1 MKTDY
6 KKTILSQKLFSG
18 CDQELIAR
26 TVISRGVLRSFRSG
40 EEMVSEHSPAVGI
53 LLSGRGV
60 IYSAD
65 KERQT
70 ILRFISP
77 GNAVGVASLFAAEPP
92 ATRIFACGDGKS
104 EMFFIGR
111 EAFEDLLSAEI
122 DGKFRTNLICFL
134 ADRVSFLNSRI
145 DTVTA
150 GSAERK
156 LALFIK
162 NSPISSDGEIGIGM
176 SMTALAHALDIGRAS
191 LYRAFD
197 SLEKAEIIV
206 RRGNVITLLSQEKL
220 DEIC

>member
-1 MKTDY
+1 MKSEY
-6 KKTILSQKLFSG
+6 KKTILSQKLFEG
-18 CDQELIAR
+18 CDADLIEN
-26 TVISRGVLRSFRSG
+26 TVICDGALMSFKSG
-40 EEMVSEHSPAVGI
+40 EEMIPAHSPAVGI

-92 ATRIFACGDGKS
+92 ATRICACGDGKS

-111 EAFEDLLSAEI
+111 DAFERLLSAET
-122 DGKFRTNLICFL
+122 DGRFRTNLICFL

-162 NSPISSDGEIGIGM
+162 NSPIDGDGTIRLGM

-197 SLEKAEIIV
+197 SLESSGIIT
-206 RRGNVITLLSQEKL
+206 RSGNVISLLSREKL

>member
-1 MKTDY
+1 MKSDY
-6 KKTILSQKLFSG
+6 KKLLISQKLFDG
-18 CDQELIAR
+18 CDEGMVENIVLSEGTLI
-26 TVISRGVLRSFRSG
+26 SFRSG
-40 EEMVSEHSPAVGI
+40 EEMTPPSPPAVGI

-65 KERQT
+65 KDRHT

-77 GNAVGVASLFAAEPP
+77 GNAVGVASLFAAKPP
-92 ATRIFACGDGKS
+92 ATRIYACGDGKS
-104 EMFFIGR
+104 DIFFIAR
-111 EAFEDLLSAEI
+111 ETFEKLLSSET
-122 DGKFRTNLICFL
+122 DGRFRTNLICFL

-150 GSAERK
+150 GSSERK

-162 NSPISSDGEIGIGM
+162 NSPIGGRGEIELGM

-191 LYRAFD
+191 LYRAFE
-197 SLEKAEIIV
+197 SLERSGVIK
-206 RRGNVITLLSQEKL
+206 RNGNVVFLLSRESL

>member
-1 MKTDY
+1 MKQSY
-6 KKTILSQKLFSG
+6 KNTILSQKLFEG
-18 CDQELIAR
+18 CKQELIES
-26 TVISRGVLRSFRSG
+26 TVLAGGTLMTFRAG
-40 EEMVSEHSPAVGI
+40 EEMIPLQSPAVGI

-65 KERQT
+65 KERHT

-77 GNAVGVASLFAAEPP
+77 GNAVGVAGLFASEPP
-92 ATRIFACGDGKS
+92 ATRIYACGDGKS

-111 EAFEDLLSAEI
+111 EAFEKLLSSES
-122 DGKFRTNLICFL
+122 DGRFRTNLICFL

-162 NSPISSDGEIGIGM
+162 NSPINHDGEIELGM
-176 SMTALAHALDIGRAS
+176 SATALAHALDIGRAS

-197 SLEKAEIIV
+197 SLEKSEIIL
-206 RRGNVITLLSQEKL
+206 RSGNVITLLSRKKL